1 MRASEEALY
10 ASDPLGSVPPEQIR
24 AEILATGAP
33 PQMTKDGPKPPTKK
47 MIAAAAARKDSFLRA
62 ALDARRT
69 RDAPVDWLVAPV
81 CLGVLRRESSSP
93 EHVRLAVEIVRE
105 ATAIAPEDEPVL
117 AETARLGLARR
128 GVAAAAFGAAPSVA
142 PGAALGGGS
151 SSRATAHLQVLAACP
166 PRVGAIVMWRE
177 REQIAKLVGG
187 EGANANAA
195 DPASR
200 AAAVVAVGAILS
212 RADAVEA
219 LVRYAPARADATG
232 ARGDGARFL
241 IDLWRRVALLAEDAA
256 APDAA
261 VAAAANALALLL
273 GPALADAHPAAARVL
288 AAHARDPALHGEYT
302 GSPFAL
308 GGEKDA
314 SLADLVYGSK
324 ASANGARWVDDG
336 WARSAARGEGVAARG
351 PATSAGGDDPSGA
364 ASPTLAAIRLDLTM
378 RVVARARTLAARGAR
393 LPPVERPIAAGA
405 LVAALCAALEHGARA
420 GDGAAPAP
428 KKGTSA
434 RAPKKAGGGGGGRG
448 VAVPSALSRLRD
460 AARARAFDDPG
471 GVVALVADSEAA
483 RKDLTRLASAGAEVA
498 GEALLRTMASAA
510 AGAGPRADPRA
521 CLAAGAG
528 LLALSGWLA
537 ADTQPLD
544 WVPMG
549 TGALLAAVAC
559 DVVPEINGD
568 EAAAAAREAAL
579 AAAVARAEGA
589 KRGRNDATRASSSA
603 GPAGGRS
610 GARATSEYG
619 AANPFDDASDEEDIP
634 PGGSKSKSK
643 STTLNAGKEKREA
656 IREAPRVPRRA
667 GDAVAPLSRA
677 AFTLA
682 VADSLPSMPIS
693 QPLRAIRALVLESKR
708 GLPSRRDVR
717 VAVVARALAAHAALR
732 THPEAIV
739 VMTPLGEIIGSFLE
753 DDRAARRVAERKRNA
768 AERAAR
774 AAGIELDMDDLSAS
788 TIVDPATLK
797 SAKKRAE
804 AEEARRVAA
813 ALRADAA
820 AADAAAAAP
829 QFREELCV
837 CAVEAVLHARPESGT
852 AAAFKHEGERGAEK
866 RAGWCQV
873 ALEAAATLRR
883 AVLWP
888 PAATGSRR
896 AASDAA
902 TRLIAHLCAA
912 TRALVAEGVRV
923 EAPGVH
929 LAAQRVLAALLQ
941 ETALAQKEGAVDD
954 AAAACV
960 AWLACAHLDFPAE
973 PAEPSRRDDDD
984 KFANVVSASR
994 LLADATL
1001 KGEGEEDDALAL
1013 EMSRA
1018 VAERA
1023 AQSAKQGG
1031 PHGPMVVAMVES
1043 LVRGGAARFAR
1054 RVRAAAAQREAGSMF
1069 GCVSELEKL
1078 GGGGANVSEARHAS
1092 PEAVA
1097 AAGIACVEVL
1107 GERCPALAE
1116 RLAGVIDSA
1125 SSAGSLEDAGPATS
1139 ARARVLAAR
1148 LRAVAE
1154 SARKLESFPTNASD
1168 KPNAFRQTPVP
1179 SLAADPQT
1187 RATLEPPPILLAH
1200 LGTRDGAVSA
1210 RRWVAGELSVT
1221 RREAAAAAAAAAADF
1236 AVLSAARDAV
1246 EAATRLVAAAARRDA
1261 KELRYDA
1268 SRTSMDDASDQSDG
1282 SIHSSAHPLRSAPT
1296 PLTGPSDPCWIEA
1309 SHESRFSERVA
1320 RVALRCRPP
1329 PPSNESGAAGSAGLA
1344 GVLQVGTHGPLA
1356 FADGTAGLTV
1366 ELSGAAARE
1375 KAAAAAR
1382 DVVGVA
1388 GVGVDGGGAFAS
1400 MAGNA
1405 GHVGHVVSRVGV
1417 GADEETLVTV
1427 EVRVRA
1433 FERVALRPIVTF
1445 AASPSGT
1452 SSGMRLA
1459 FGGGGVPG
1467 VAPADGA
1474 PAATLRC
1481 VPYEIPLADF
1491 LLPDDAMRGDPGR
1504 WERLWTLLPASFE
1517 LAARVDRHAAAAA
1530 EGIGAGVRSDRARI
1544 GASGAPDAARAALAA
1559 AAAAL
1564 GGSQRKRDAN
1574 SKKLLKKSQD
1584 ANRSVS
1590 RRPFARC
1597 GAYALGSAGA
1607 SCERFAATTWD
1618 GEHILVVVFASGEGV
1633 RLEHRARSAAT
1644 LAPVAANPRRWLAEI
1659 AGGVLAVADAAAD
1672 AAADASLFRPPVEL
1686 APETLARGPEQ
1697 GEGIELHDAAAG
1709 EWKAMAAA

>member
-1 MRASEEALY
+1 MTRASEEALY
-10 ASDPLGSVPPEQIR
+10 LTDPLGSVPPAQIR
-24 AEILATGAP
+24 AEILAAGAP

-47 MIAAAAARKDSFLRA
+47 MIAAAAARKESFLRA

-69 RDAPVDWLVAPV
+69 RDAPIDWLVAPV
-81 CLGVLRRESSSP
+81 CLGVLRRETSSP
-93 EHVRLAVEIVRE
+93 EHMRLAVEILRE

-117 AETARLGLARR
+117 AETVRLGLAPRA
-128 GVAAAAFGAAPSVA
+128 VAAAAFGAAAAA
-142 PGAALGGGS
+142 PGSALSGGS
-151 SSRATAHLQVLAACP
+151 SSRTTAHLNVLAACP
-166 PRVGAIVMWRE
+166 PRIGAIVLWRE
-177 REQIAKLVGG
+177 RERIAKLVAG
-187 EGANANAA
+187 EGASDNAA
-195 DPASR
+195 DAASR
-200 AAAVVAVGAILS
+200 AAAVVAVGALLS

-219 LVRYAPARADATG
+219 VARYAPAHADATG

-241 IDLWRRVALLAEDAA
+241 IDLWRRVALLAEDGA

-302 GSPFAL
+302 GCPFSL
-308 GGEKDA
+308 GGERDA
-314 SLADLVYGSK
+314 SLADLVYGS
-324 ASANGARWVDDG
+324 SATISMNCRWVDDG
-336 WARSAARGEGVAARG
+336 WARAAARGDGVVARG

-364 ASPTLAAIRLDLTM
+364 ASSVLAAIRLDLTM
-378 RVVARARTLAARGAR
+378 RVVARARNLAARGAR
-393 LPPVERPIAAGA
+393 LPPGERPIAAGA

-420 GDGAAPAP
+420 GDGAHKLSAA
-428 KKGTSA
+428 KKGSSAEGTS
-434 RAPKKAGGGGGGRG
+434 PKRG
-448 VAVPSALSRLRD
+448 VLVPSALSRLRD

-483 RKDLTRLASAGAEVA
+483 RKDLTRLASAGAEYA
-498 GEALLRTMASAA
+498 GEALLRTMASVA
-510 AGAGPRADPRA
+510 AGAGPRADARA

-528 LLALSGWLA
+528 LLALSGSLA
-537 ADTQPLD
+537 ADAQPLD

-568 EAAAAAREAAL
+568 EAAAAAKAAAL
-579 AAAVARAEGA
+579 DAAVARAEGA
-589 KRGRNDATRASSSA
+589 KGKRRDEKEQTRSGASSST
-603 GPAGGRS
+603 GPGGRS
-610 GARATSEYG
+610 GAHAAPEYG
-619 AANPFDDASDEEDIP
+619 VVNPFDGALTELDDEEDD
-634 PGGSKSKSK
+634 GGKSGVRDSRSGASSPETKK
-643 STTLNAGKEKREA
+643 PT
-656 IREAPRVPRRA
+656 IREAARVPRRA

-677 AFTLA
+677 AFMLA
-682 VADSLPSMPIS
+682 VADSLPFMPIS

-717 VAVVARALAAHAALR
+717 VAVVARALATHASLR

-739 VMTPLGEIIGSFLE
+739 VMTPLGEIIGSLLE
-753 DDRAARRVAERKRNA
+753 DDRAARVIAERKRAA
-768 AERAAR
+768 AEKAAR

-788 TIVDPATLK
+788 TIVEPATLK

-804 AEEARRVAA
+804 AAEARRVAA

-837 CAVEAVLHARPESGT
+837 CAVEAVLRARPESAT
-852 AAAFKHEGERGAEK
+852 AASFKHESERVAEK

-883 AVLWP
+883 AALWP
-888 PAATGSRR
+888 PAATGGRR

-941 ETALAQKEGAVDD
+941 ETALAQKEGAADD

-960 AWLACAHLDFPAE
+960 AWLACAHLDFPEAKRE
-973 PAEPSRRDDDD
+973 NENAFSGVGGR
-984 KFANVVSASR
+984 SG
-994 LLADATL
+994 LMLADAP
-1001 KGEGEEDDALAL
+1001 GEDEALAQEL
-1013 EMSRA
+1013 SRA
-1018 VAERA
+1018 RERA
-1023 AQSAKQGG
+1023 DQSAKQGG
-1031 PHGPMVVAMVES
+1031 PHGPVVVAMVES
-1043 LVRGGAARFAR
+1043 LVLGGAARFAR

-1069 GCVSELEKL
+1069 GFVASKPDDA
-1078 GGGGANVSEARHAS
+1078 ANFSEARHAS
-1092 PEAVA
+1092 PESVA
-1097 AAGIACVEVL
+1097 AAGVACVELL

-1116 RLAGVIDSA
+1116 RLAGVLDA
-1125 SSAGSLEDAGPATS
+1125 ALSSGSLEDAGPATT
-1139 ARARVLAAR
+1139 ARARKLAAR
-1148 LRAVAE
+1148 MRAVA
-1154 SARKLESFPTNASD
+1154 ARARGGTETENAST
-1168 KPNAFRQTPVP
+1168 AATPVP

-1187 RATLEPPPILLAH
+1187 RAALAPPPILLAH
-1200 LGTRDGAVSA
+1200 LGTRDGAVSG
-1210 RRWVAGELSVT
+1210 RRWVAGDTRGS
-1221 RREAAAAAAAAAADF
+1221 RREAATAAAAAAADF
-1236 AVLSAARDAV
+1236 ALLAAARDSV
-1246 EAATRLVAAAARRDA
+1246 EVATRLVAAAARRDA
-1261 KELRYDA
+1261 K
-1268 SRTSMDDASDQSDG
+1268 DG
-1282 SIHSSAHPLRSAPT
+1282 ADVSQTPYTESASSAFSSSPSSPAAPT

-1309 SHESRFSERVA
+1309 SHVLRRDARVA
-1320 RVALRCRPP
+1320 RVTLRCRPP

-1344 GVLQVGTHGPLA
+1344 GTLQVGTHGPLA
-1356 FADGTAGLTV
+1356 FADGTAGVTI

-1388 GVGVDGGGAFAS
+1388 GVGGDGGGAFAS

-1405 GHVGHVVSRVGV
+1405 GHVGHVVSRRGV

-1445 AASPSGT
+1445 AFPSTGI
-1452 SSGMRLA
+1452 SGA
-1459 FGGGGVPG
+1459 GGDVPG
-1467 VAPADGA
+1467 VVPADGA

-1481 VPYEIPLADF
+1481 VPYRIPLSD
-1491 LLPDDAMRGDPGR
+1491 LLAPDDSLSGDPER
-1504 WERLWTLLPASFE
+1504 WERLWALLPASFE
-1517 LAARVDRHAAAAA
+1517 LAARLDRHAAAA
-1530 EGIGAGVRSDRARI
+1530 EGHYLPDPQIRALD
-1544 GASGAPDAARAALAA
+1544 APDGRRAALAA

-1564 GGSQRKRDAN
+1564 GGGGVPDENSSARGSRGSRDPKKKRFFLASEDA
-1574 SKKLLKKSQD
+1574 LG
-1584 ANRSVS
+1584 VS
-1590 RRPFARC
+1590 LSRGPFARC
-1597 GAYALGSAGA
+1597 GAFALGSASA
-1607 SCERFAATTWD
+1607 SCARFAATTWD
-1618 GEHILVVVFASGEGV
+1618 GEHILVAVFASGEGV

-1644 LAPVAANPRRWLAEI
+1644 LAPIAADVEKWLAEI
-1659 AGGVLAVADAAAD
+1659 SRGVLVVADAAAD
-1672 AAADASLFRPPVEL
+1672 AAGDATLFRPPVEL

-1697 GEGIELHDAAAG
+1697 GQCVKLHDAAAG
-1709 EWKAMAAA
+1709 EWKAMAVA

>member
-1 MRASEEALY
+1 MRVSEEALY

-166 PRVGAIVMWRE
+166 PRVGAIVLWRE

-195 DPASR
+195 DAASR
-200 AAAVVAVGAILS
+200 AAAVVAVGAIFS

-219 LVRYAPARADATG
+219 VVRYAPARADATG

-241 IDLWRRVALLAEDAA
+241 IDLWRRLALLAEDAA

-302 GSPFAL
+302 GSPFSL

-336 WARSAARGEGVAARG
+336 WARSAARGEGVVARG

-378 RVVARARTLAARGAR
+378 RVVARARNLAARGAR
-393 LPPVERPIAAGA
+393 LPPAERPIAAGA

-420 GDGAAPAP
+420 GDGATPAP

-544 WVPMG
+544 WVSMG

-559 DVVPEINGD
+559 DIVPEINGD

-579 AAAVARAEGA
+579 AASAARAEGA

-610 GARATSEYG
+610 GARATFEYG
-619 AANPFDDASDEEDIP
+619 AANPFDGALTELDDASDEEDVP
-634 PGGSKSKSK
+634 PAGSKSK
-643 STTLNAGKEKREA
+643 STTLNAGKEKPA

-753 DDRAARRVAERKRNA
+753 DDRAARRTAERKRNA

-774 AAGIELDMDDLSAS
+774 AAGIELDMDDLSVS

-852 AAAFKHEGERGAEK
+852 AAAFKDEVERGAEK

-883 AVLWP
+883 AALWP
-888 PAATGSRR
+888 PAATGGRR

-941 ETALAQKEGAVDD
+941 ETALAQKEGAADD

-960 AWLACAHLDFPAE
+960 AWLACAHLDFPAR
-973 PAEPSRRDDDD
+973 ADPSKRDDDEG
-984 KFANVVSASR
+984 AVSASR
-994 LLADATL
+994 LLADAR
-1001 KGEGEEDDALAL
+1001 EGEEDDALAL

-1069 GCVSELEKL
+1069 GFVSET
-1078 GGGGANVSEARHAS
+1078 GGVNVSEARHAS
-1092 PEAVA
+1092 PEAVS

-1107 GERCPALAE
+1107 GERCPALSE
-1116 RLAGVIDSA
+1116 QLAFVLDSA
-1125 SSAGSLEDAGPATS
+1125 SSAGSLEDAGPATA

-1154 SARKLESFPTNASD
+1154 SARAFGE
-1168 KPNAFRQTPVP
+1168 PNVRKSRSPVP

-1187 RATLEPPPILLAH
+1187 RAALEPPPILLAH
-1200 LGTRDGAVSA
+1200 LGTRDGAVST
-1210 RRWVAGELSVT
+1210 RRWVAGDTRGS

-1261 KELRYDA
+1261 KDTDDA
-1268 SRTSMDDASDQSDG
+1268 SQSMDDASIDG
-1282 SIHSSAHPLRSAPT
+1282 STSASAPSRSAPT

-1309 SHESRFSERVA
+1309 SHESRPDARVA

-1344 GVLQVGTHGPLA
+1344 GTLQVGTHGPLA

-1452 SSGMRLA
+1452 SGSSLA

-1467 VAPADGA
+1467 VVPADGA

-1481 VPYEIPLADF
+1481 VPYEIPLADL
-1491 LLPDDAMRGDPGR
+1491 LLPDDAMRGDRGR

-1530 EGIGAGVRSDRARI
+1530 EGIGADVRSDRARI
-1544 GASGAPDAARAALAA
+1544 GASGAPDDARAALAA

-1564 GGSQRKRDAN
+1564 GGSQRKRDA
-1574 SKKLLKKSQD
+1574 KKKRSDQKKSQD
-1584 ANRSVS
+1584 ALGVS

-1672 AAADASLFRPPVEL
+1672 AAGDASLFRPPVEL

-1697 GEGIELHDAAAG
+1697 GDGIELHDAAAG

>member
-166 PRVGAIVMWRE
+166 PRVGAIVLWRE
-177 REQIAKLVGG
+177 REQITKLVGG

-351 PATSAGGDDPSGA
+351 PATSFGGDDPSGA

-619 AANPFDDASDEEDIP
+619 AANPFDGALTEFDDASDEEDVP
-634 PGGSKSKSK
+634 PGGSKSK
-643 STTLNAGKEKREA
+643 STTLNAGKEKPA

-677 AFTLA
+677 AFMLA

-753 DDRAARRVAERKRNA
+753 DDRAARRTAERKRNA

-883 AVLWP
+883 AALWP

-902 TRLIAHLCAA
+902 TRLVAHLCAA

-941 ETALAQKEGAVDD
+941 ETALAQKEGAADD

-960 AWLACAHLDFPAE
+960 AWLACAHLDFPAL
-973 PAEPSRRDDDD
+973 AEPSRRDDDD
-984 KFANVVSASR
+984 GKNVVSASR
-994 LLADATL
+994 LLADAR
-1001 KGEGEEDDALAL
+1001 EGEEDDALAL

-1069 GCVSELEKL
+1069 GCVAETGPVSEKL

-1116 RLAGVIDSA
+1116 RLAGVLDSA

-1148 LRAVAE
+1148 LRA
-1154 SARKLESFPTNASD
+1154 ESFPTNASE
-1168 KPNAFRQTPVP
+1168 PNARRSPVP
-1179 SLAADPQT
+1179 SLGGADPQT
-1187 RATLEPPPILLAH
+1187 RAALEPPPILLAH

-1210 RRWVAGELSVT
+1210 RRWVAGETRGS

-1261 KELRYDA
+1261 KD
-1268 SRTSMDDASDQSDG
+1268 TDDASQSMDGASQSDG
-1282 SIHSSAHPLRSAPT
+1282 WMAPSFWPSAPSRSAPT

-1309 SHESRFSERVA
+1309 SHESRRDARVA

-1344 GVLQVGTHGPLA
+1344 GTLQVGTHGPLA

-1405 GHVGHVVSRVGV
+1405 GHVGHVVSRSGV

-1452 SSGMRLA
+1452 SGMRLA

-1564 GGSQRKRDAN
+1564 GGSQRKRDAK
-1574 SKKLLKKSQD
+1574 KKLQKKSQD
-1584 ANRSVS
+1584 ALGVS

-1672 AAADASLFRPPVEL
+1672 AAGDASLFRPPVEL

-1697 GEGIELHDAAAG
+1697 GDGIELHDAAAG